1 MIGEHREEEN
11 VAKSI
16 YGSYRCTV
24 DENRLRL
31 PSKVQAAFG
40 GEDIFVLPGTDKC
53 LVVVAESRSEAV
65 IETYNNNQT
74 FADDD
79 EARMFTDSIVA
90 VDVDQQGR
98 FSLAAV
104 TKQIRPE
111 FIDVDEVV
119 FSGRGSYVEVWPAY
133 VYDKRF
139 ASKFNTA
146 DYNKMIANLQATLD
160 GKK

>member
-1 MIGEHREEEN
+1 M
-11 VAKSI
+11 AKSI

-40 GEDIFVLPGTDKC
+40 DEDIFVFPGTDKC

-65 IETYNNNQT
+65 IETYNNTQT

-79 EARMFTDSIVA
+79 QARMFTDSIVP
-90 VDVDQQGR
+90 VDLDSQGR
-98 FSLAAV
+98 FSLTAM

-111 FIDVDEVV
+111 FNDIDEVV
-119 FSGRGSYVEVWPAY
+119 FSARGSYVEIWPAY

-139 ASKFNTA
+139 GSKFNTT
-146 DYNKMIANLQATLD
+146 DYNKMIASLQATLN